1 MQAMDDPVGMQA
13 AIVQRLFHRLLNELS
28 RVLLMQAQDTHK
40 FFHPASLWPLLF
52 EPL

>member
-13 AIVQRLFHRLLNELS
+13 TIVQRLFHGLLNELS
-28 RVLLMQAQDTHK
+28 WVLLMQAQDTHK
-40 FFHPASLWPLLF
+40 FFHPASFWPFLF